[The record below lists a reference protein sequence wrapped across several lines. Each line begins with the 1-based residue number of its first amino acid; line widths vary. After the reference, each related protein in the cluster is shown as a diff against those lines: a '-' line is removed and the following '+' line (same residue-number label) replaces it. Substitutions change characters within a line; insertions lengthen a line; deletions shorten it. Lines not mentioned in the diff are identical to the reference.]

1 MRRLFYRFSDEAVYY
16 RYFSSLKAM
25 PHARMQAYVNVDWST
40 IMSIVG
46 VDGKPGEGVI
56 VSEARYLLDPDGQW
70 AEVAFVVDE
79 AYQRIGIAT
88 YVFNLL
94 VRLAKERGV
103 KGFWADVLLS
113 NTAMM
118 KVFHKSGLPVLRE
131 MDSGVYHV
139 TIPFVT
145 ADDGSP

>member
-1 MRRLFYRFSDEAVYY
+1 
-16 RYFSSLKAM
+16 
-25 PHARMQAYVNVDWST
+25 
-40 IMSIVG
+40 MSIVG
-46 VDGKPGEGVI
+46 VKGKPGEGVV
-56 VSEARYLLDPDGQW
+56 VSESRYLLDPDGQW

-79 AYQRIGIAT
+79 AYQRIGIST

-94 VRLAKERGV
+94 VRLAKERGI

-118 KVFHKSGLPVLRE
+118 KVFHKSGLPVLTE

-139 TIPFVT
+139 TIPLDL
-145 ADDGSP
+145 ADDGPV